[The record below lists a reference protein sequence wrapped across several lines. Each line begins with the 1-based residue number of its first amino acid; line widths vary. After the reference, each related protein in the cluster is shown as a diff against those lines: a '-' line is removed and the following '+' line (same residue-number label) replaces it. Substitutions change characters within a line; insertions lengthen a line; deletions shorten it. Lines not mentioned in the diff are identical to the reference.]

1 MPKLSKEEAARHQ
14 EAERLLEKDVLTV
27 TEREFVLEHWHEGAR
42 HLNSVAGAF
51 FTPLE
56 LARDFSIEV
65 TGRRIIDLCAGIG
78 RLSYMVKAAA
88 DFSRRPL
95 EITCIEINKD
105 YVEVGRK
112 ILPEARW
119 IHADVLDLPKLDLG
133 KFDCAIG
140 NPPFGAIRSDTKAPR
155 YKGSNFE
162 YAVIDLASELAD
174 YGVFIV
180 PQGSAPFQM
189 SGTQTFRHATSQ
201 KYEAF
206 VKSTGISLQPNC
218 GLDTSGYDH
227 LWRGT
232 SPRTEIVCADFKQ
245 IRAERQASPGSQDSH
260 IAGLKA
266 GNSINPAVATR
277 PQQADLFA

>member
-1 MPKLSKEEAARHQ
+1 MPKISKEEAARHQ
-14 EAERLLEKDVLTV
+14 AAEKLLEKDVLTIS
-27 TEREFVLEHWHEGAR
+27 EREFVLEHWHEGAR

-56 LARDFSIEV
+56 LARDFAVEV

-78 RLSYMVKAAA
+78 RLSYLIKAAA
-88 DFSRRPL
+88 EFSRQPL
-95 EITCIEINKD
+95 ELTCVEINKD

-119 IHADVLDLPKLDLG
+119 IHADVLDLPKLGLG
-133 KFDCAIG
+133 PFDCAIG
-140 NPPFGAIRSDTKAPR
+140 NPPFGAIRSDGKAPR

-162 YAVIDLASELAD
+162 YAVIDLASDVAD
-174 YGVFIV
+174 YGVFII
-180 PQGSAPFQM
+180 PQGSAPFQL

-206 VKSTGISLQPNC
+206 VKATGIALQPNC

-232 SPRTEIVCADFKQ
+232 SPRTEIVCADFKEV
-245 IRAERQASPGSQDSH
+245 RSERQANAAPAIASLLDLAPSTSISP
-260 IAGLKA
+260 
-266 GNSINPAVATR
+266 VR
-277 PQQADLFA
+277 PSLAQQADLFT

>member
-1 MPKLSKEEAARHQ
+1 MAKISKEEAARHQ
-14 EAERLLEKDVLTV
+14 EAEKLLQKDVLSIS
-27 TEREFVLEHWHEGAR
+27 EREFVLEHWHEGAR

-56 LARDFSIEV
+56 LARDFAVEV

-78 RLSYMVKAAA
+78 RLSYLIKAAA
-88 DFSRRPL
+88 DFSRQPL
-95 EITCIEINKD
+95 ELTCIEINKD

-119 IHADVLDLPKLDLG
+119 IHADVLDLPKLALSE
-133 KFDCAIG
+133 FDCAIG
-140 NPPFGAIRSDTKAPR
+140 NPPFGAIRTDTKIPR

-162 YAVIDLASELAD
+162 YAVIDLASDLAD

-189 SGTQTFRHATSQ
+189 SGTSGFRPTTSQ

-232 SPRTEIVCADFKQ
+232 SPRTEIVCADFKE
-245 IRAERQASPGSQDSH
+245 IRAERQATADSQESH

-266 GNSINPAVATR
+266 GHPIQPAISLR

>member
-14 EAERLLEKDVLTV
+14 EAERLLEKDILTV
-27 TEREFVLEHWHEGAR
+27 AEREFVLEHWHEGAR

-56 LARDFSIEV
+56 LARDFAVEV
-65 TGRRIIDLCAGIG
+65 TGRKIIDLCAGIG
-78 RLSYMVKAAA
+78 RLSYVIKAAA
-88 DFSRRPL
+88 DISRQPL
-95 EITCIEINKD
+95 DLTCIEINKD

-119 IHADVLDLPKLDLG
+119 IHADVLDLSKLDLG
-133 KFDCAIG
+133 TFDCAIG
-140 NPPFGAIRSDTKAPR
+140 NPPFGAIRTDTKAPR
-155 YKGSNFE
+155 YKGSHFE
-162 YAVIDLASELAD
+162 YAVIDLASDMAD

-232 SPRTEIVCADFKQ
+232 SPRTEIVCADFKE
-245 IRAERQASPGSQDSH
+245 IRAERQVSASSQDSL

-266 GNSINPAVATR
+266 GHSINPAVATR